1 MKISIE
7 ITDVSALTADERLA
21 LLTLMQIRTTN
32 ERPADR
38 VARAVAASPAV
49 PAVATPVLGVPIAD
63 ADRPDVGQVPV
74 PDHMPQSTSGV
85 IEQPAAIDTAK
96 LFGAPQVQ
104 PAAAVPSV
112 PAVVSTIPAAAA
124 VPVPPAANASA
135 SAPAVLAA
143 VPVPPAGDSAAVSPP
158 APTGALDAQGLPWDQ
173 RIHASTKAKNADGT
187 WRQKRGV
194 DAALVEQVTA
204 SLRSLVAIP
213 AVPAPVPP
221 AGARVAVP
229 GITYVELMHKAIDWT
244 SSVPQ
249 KISMPQIFE
258 VIKPMG
264 LNMLPDL
271 QHRPDMVQAVHDAI
285 EARIA
290 ASGQ

>member
-21 LLTLMQIRTTN
+21 LLTLMQIRTN

-63 ADRPDVGQVPV
+63 ADRPDAGQVPV
-74 PDHMPQSTSGV
+74 PDRMPQSTAGV

-96 LFGAPQVQ
+96 LFGAAQAQ
-104 PAAAVPSV
+104 PAAAVPIV
-112 PAVVSTIPAAAA
+112 PAVPTIPAAA
-124 VPVPPAANASA
+124 VPVPPAANVSA
-135 SAPAVLAA
+135 SAPAVPAA